1 MPARPGP
8 VCQIPTCNS
17 HSAFRHGRQ
26 ALGIRSPGPVSLGRL
41 RNGLFRCPGGRL
53 AAPPL
58 PRRAKRFAPAL
69 LPPLCTAHPPALV
82 QVQAQTPVPA
92 PASPRQA
99 WPRSTGK
106 TGRSQQLGCRRW
118 GSIRPA
124 WRRSAGKKPRHP
136 PYLFRMPGN
145 SWNIPPFLFSHH
157 VTGNMWPPVPFPHRF
172 HRIR

>member
-99 WPRSTGK
+99 WPRS
-106 TGRSQQLGCRRW
+106 
-118 GSIRPA
+118 
-124 WRRSAGKKPRHP
+124 AGKKPRHP